1 MTPASVS
8 RKHPANMATGHTR
21 PPTWLAVKA
30 FQLPVLATGATLC
43 LLVET
48 GHLRKVGKALDLSL
62 FSLGSS
68 QGWLIGELSFLMFN
82 PAVPLFLPLLILES
96 TL

>member
-30 FQLPVLATGATLC
+30 FQRPILATGPALC

-48 GHLRKVGKALDLSL
+48 GHLRKGGEALDLSS
-62 FSLGSS
+62 FSPGSS
-68 QGWLIGELSFLMFN
+68 QGWLIGEPALLMFN
-82 PAVPLFLPLLILES
+82 PAVPLLLPLLILES